1 MSKIGLIISREYR
14 NRVAKKSF
22 LLMTFLT
29 PVLMA
34 ALIVTPIFLAS
45 IKDDEER
52 VVAVVDQTGLYV
64 DFFEELECEDCSF
77 EVVKELGVGSRE
89 QGVESKEQGVGVD
102 FIARDSKTF
111 GSQFS
116 IFNSQFSTDYSAFVI
131 ISDDLSVNS
140 NALMMYSQK
149 QVPSSIRRFIESSL
163 EDYIEEQIL
172 ASYNI
177 PKLKEMISDARVD
190 IKATTYK
197 LSDEGVTTSDSDIAS
212 VIGML
217 TTLLIYMFIFVS
229 GAQVMNSVV
238 QEKVN
243 RIVEVMVCS
252 VRPWELMWGKIIAV
266 GLTCLTQMALWAI
279 LTMLIVGVVIGVM
292 DIDVT
297 GLTESTPMLGPV
309 PQVGADVNSQLSVL
323 SPEAQSPSVF
333 NSQFSTLLS
342 IDWSFVFVMFIVYF
356 IGGYLLYSSLFAAI
370 GASVDNEADTS
381 QFMTPI
387 TIIVLFALY
396 AGIYSA
402 ENPDGPLAF
411 WCSLIP
417 FTSPMVMMVRIP
429 FDVPMWQLGLS
440 LGLLVLTI
448 VTTTWLSAK
457 IYRVGILMYG
467 KKPTV
472 KEIVKW
478 IKYN

>member
-1 MSKIGLIISREYR
+1 MSKIGLIISQEYR

-29 PVLMA
+29 PILMA

-52 VVAVVDQTGLYV
+52 VVAVVDETGLYEE
-64 DFFEELECEDCSF
+64 FFEGLVSEDCSF
-77 EVVKELGVGSRE
+77 EVIKDQIIG
-89 QGVESKEQGVGVD
+89 SKEQEMGGDVQL
-102 FIARDSKTF
+102 ST
-111 GSQFS
+111 
-116 IFNSQFSTDYSAFVI
+116 FNSQLSTDYSAFVI
-131 ISDDLSVNS
+131 ISDDLSVKP
-140 NALMMYSQK
+140 NALTMYSQK

-163 EDYIEEQIL
+163 EDYIEEQTL

-177 PKLKEMISDARVD
+177 PKLKEMIRDAKVD
-190 IKATTYK
+190 VKVTTYK
-197 LSDEGVTTSDSDIAS
+197 LSEDGVTTSDSDIAS

-217 TTLLIYMFIFVS
+217 TTMLIYMFIFVS
-229 GAQVMNSVV
+229 GAQVMNSIV

-266 GLTCLTQMALWAI
+266 GLTCLTQMALWVV
-279 LTMLIVGVVIGVM
+279 LTLLIVGVAMGVM
-292 DIDVT
+292 DIP
-297 GLTESTPMLGPV
+297 LESSQLAMPNAQQL
-309 PQVGADVNSQLSVL
+309 ADVSGQR
-323 SPEAQSPSVF
+323 F
-333 NSQFSTLLS
+333 NSQFDSQYISSLLS
-342 IDWSFVFVMFIVYF
+342 IDWGFVLVMFVVYF

-381 QFMTPI
+381 QFMMPI

-411 WCSLIP
+411 WCSMIP

-440 LGLLVLTI
+440 LGLLALTI
-448 VTTTWLSAK
+448 VGTIWLSAK

-472 KEIVKW
+472 KEIIKW
-478 IKYN
+478 LKYN

>member
-34 ALIVTPIFLAS
+34 ALIVVPIWLAS
-45 IKDDEER
+45 IKDDEDR

-64 DFFEELECEDCSF
+64 GLFETLKSDECRF
-77 EVVKELGVGSRE
+77 EVVRE
-89 QGVESKEQGVGVD
+89 QGVGSMEQGIGNREQGRGND
-102 FIARDSKTF
+102 FQVSD
-111 GSQFS
+111 FS
-116 IFNSQFSTDYSAFVI
+116 SRLSTDYIAFVI

-140 NALMMYSQK
+140 NAVTIYSQK
-149 QVPSSIRRFIESSL
+149 QFPSSIRRFIESSL
-163 EDYIEEQIL
+163 ADYVEEQTL

-177 PKLKEMISDARVD
+177 PKLKEMIEDARVD
-190 IKATTYK
+190 VKATTYK
-197 LSDEGVTTSDSDIAS
+197 LSEEGVTTSDSDIAS
-212 VIGML
+212 IVGILATM
-217 TTLLIYMFIFVS
+217 LIYMFIFVS
-229 GAQVMNSVV
+229 GSQVMNSVV

-266 GLTCLTQMALWAI
+266 GLTCLTQMALWVV
-279 LTMLIVGVVIGVM
+279 LTMMIVGLAMGVM
-292 DIDVT
+292 GIDMS
-297 GLTESTPMLGPV
+297 GLQGGPV
-309 PQVGADVNSQLSVL
+309 AGMAVEMQEVSALGEHFEVL
-323 SPEAQSPSVF
+323 W
-333 NSQFSTLLS
+333 S
-342 IDWSFVFVMFIVYF
+342 IDWGFVAVLFLVYF
-356 IGGYLLYSSLFAAI
+356 VGGYLLYSSMFAAI
-370 GASVDNEADTS
+370 GASVDNESDTS

-387 TIIVLFALY
+387 TLVVLFALY
-396 AGIYSA
+396 AGMYSA

-411 WCSLIP
+411 WCSMIP
-417 FTSPMVMMVRIP
+417 FTSPIVMMVRVP

-440 LGLLVLTI
+440 LGLLALTI
-448 VTTTWLSAK
+448 VGTIWLSAK

-478 IKYN
+478 IKYK

>member
-1 MSKIGLIISREYR
+1 MSKIGLIISQEYR

-29 PVLMA
+29 PILMA

-52 VVAVVDQTGLYV
+52 VVAVVDETGLYEE
-64 DFFEELECEDCSF
+64 FFEGLVSEDCSF
-77 EVVKELGVGSRE
+77 EVI
-89 QGVESKEQGVGVD
+89 KEQGVGNKEQGTGNKEQGIGGD
-102 FIARDSKTF
+102 LQLSTL
-111 GSQFS
+111 
-116 IFNSQFSTDYSAFVI
+116 NSQLSTDYSAFVI
-131 ISDDLSVNS
+131 ISDDLSVKP
-140 NALMMYSQK
+140 NALTMYSQK

-163 EDYIEEQIL
+163 EDYIEEQTL

-177 PKLKEMISDARVD
+177 PKLKEMIRDAKVD
-190 IKATTYK
+190 VKVTTYK
-197 LSDEGVTTSDSDIAS
+197 LSEDGVTTSDSDIAS

-217 TTLLIYMFIFVS
+217 TTMLIYMFIFVS
-229 GAQVMNSVV
+229 GAQVMNSIV

-266 GLTCLTQMALWAI
+266 GLTCLTQMALWVV
-279 LTMLIVGVVIGVM
+279 LTLLIVGVAMGVM
-292 DIDVT
+292 DIP
-297 GLTESTPMLGPV
+297 LESSQLAMPNAQQL
-309 PQVGADVNSQLSVL
+309 ADVSGQG
-323 SPEAQSPSVF
+323 F
-333 NSQFSTLLS
+333 NSQFDSQYISSLLS
-342 IDWSFVFVMFIVYF
+342 IDWGFVLVMFVVYF

-381 QFMTPI
+381 QFMMPI

-411 WCSLIP
+411 WCSMIP

-440 LGLLVLTI
+440 LGLLALTI
-448 VTTTWLSAK
+448 VGTIWLSAK

-472 KEIVKW
+472 KEIIKW

>member
-1 MSKIGLIISREYR
+1 
-14 NRVAKKSF
+14 
-22 LLMTFLT
+22 
-29 PVLMA
+29 
-34 ALIVTPIFLAS
+34 
-45 IKDDEER
+45 
-52 VVAVVDQTGLYV
+52 LYGE
-64 DFFEELECEDCSF
+64 FFEGLKSDECSF
-77 EVVKELGVGSRE
+77 EVVREQGVGSKEQGAGSRE
-89 QGVESKEQGVGVD
+89 QGTGNNFEFSD
-102 FIARDSKTF
+102 FS
-111 GSQFS
+111 SQLLS
-116 IFNSQFSTDYSAFVI
+116 DYSAFVI

-140 NALMMYSQK
+140 NAMTMYSQK

-172 ASYNI
+172 ESYNI
-177 PKLKEMISDARVD
+177 PKLKEMINEAKVD
-190 IKATTYK
+190 VKVTTYK
-197 LSDEGVTTSDSDIAS
+197 LSEDGVTTSDSDIAS

-217 TTLLIYMFIFVS
+217 TTMLIYMFIFVS

-243 RIVEVMVCS
+243 RIVEVMICS

-266 GLTCLTQMALWAI
+266 GLTCLTQMALWVV
-279 LTMLIVGVVIGVM
+279 LTLLIVGVAMGVM
-292 DIDVT
+292 DMPLEGSQMAMPNAQQLADMSGQ
-297 GLTESTPMLGPV
+297 GL
-309 PQVGADVNSQLSVL
+309 
-323 SPEAQSPSVF
+323 
-333 NSQFSTLLS
+333 NSQFDSQYVSSLLS
-342 IDWSFVFVMFIVYF
+342 IDWVFVLVMFVVYF

-448 VTTTWLSAK
+448 VATTWLSAK

-467 KKPTV
+467 KKPAV

-478 IKYN
+478 IKYK

>member
-1 MSKIGLIISREYR
+1 MSKIGLIISQEYR

-29 PVLMA
+29 PILMA

-52 VVAVVDQTGLYV
+52 VVAVVDETGLYEE
-64 DFFEELECEDCSF
+64 FFEGLVSEDCSF
-77 EVVKELGVGSRE
+77 EVI
-89 QGVESKEQGVGVD
+89 KEQGVG
-102 FIARDSKTF
+102 SKEQGT
-111 GSQFS
+111 GNREQGVGNKEQGMGGDVQLST
-116 IFNSQFSTDYSAFVI
+116 FNSQLSTDYSAFVI
-131 ISDDLSVNS
+131 ISDDLSVKP
-140 NALMMYSQK
+140 NALTMYSQK

-163 EDYIEEQIL
+163 EDYIEEQTL

-177 PKLKEMISDARVD
+177 PKLKEMIRDAKVD
-190 IKATTYK
+190 VKVTTYK
-197 LSDEGVTTSDSDIAS
+197 LSEDGVTTSDSDIAS

-217 TTLLIYMFIFVS
+217 TTMLIYMFIFVS
-229 GAQVMNSVV
+229 GAQVMNSIV

-266 GLTCLTQMALWAI
+266 GLTCLTQMALWVV
-279 LTMLIVGVVIGVM
+279 LTLLIVGVAMGVM
-292 DIDVT
+292 DIP
-297 GLTESTPMLGPV
+297 LESSQLAMPNAQQL
-309 PQVGADVNSQLSVL
+309 ADVSGQG
-323 SPEAQSPSVF
+323 F
-333 NSQFSTLLS
+333 NSQFDSQYISSLLS
-342 IDWSFVFVMFIVYF
+342 IDWGFVLVMFVVYF

-381 QFMTPI
+381 QFMMPI

-411 WCSLIP
+411 WCSMIP

-448 VTTTWLSAK
+448 VGTIWLSAK

-467 KKPTV
+467 KKPTM
-472 KEIVKW
+472 KEIIKW

>member
-14 NRVAKKSF
+14 NRVVKKSF
-22 LLMTFLT
+22 LLMNFLT
-29 PVLMA
+29 PILMA

-52 VVAVVDQTGLYV
+52 VVAVVDETGLYEE
-64 DFFEELECEDCSF
+64 FFEGLVSEDCSF
-77 EVVKELGVGSRE
+77 EVIKEQIIGSKE
-89 QGVESKEQGVGVD
+89 QGAESKEQG
-102 FIARDSKTF
+102 IILN
-111 GSQFS
+111 SQFS
-116 IFNSQFSTDYSAFVI
+116 ILNSQYSAFVI
-131 ISDDLSVNS
+131 ISDDLSVKP
-140 NALMMYSQK
+140 NALTMYSQK

-163 EDYIEEQIL
+163 EDYIEEQTL

-177 PKLKEMISDARVD
+177 PKLKEMIRDAKVD
-190 IKATTYK
+190 VKVTTYK
-197 LSDEGVTTSDSDIAS
+197 LSEDGVTTSDSDIAS

-217 TTLLIYMFIFVS
+217 TTMLIYMFIFVS
-229 GAQVMNSVV
+229 GAQVMNSIL

-266 GLTCLTQMALWAI
+266 GLTCLTQMALWVV
-279 LTMLIVGVVIGVM
+279 LTLLIVGVAMGVM
-292 DIDVT
+292 DIP
-297 GLTESTPMLGPV
+297 LESSQLAMPNAQQL
-309 PQVGADVNSQLSVL
+309 ADVSGQG
-323 SPEAQSPSVF
+323 F
-333 NSQFSTLLS
+333 NSQFDSQYISSLLS
-342 IDWSFVFVMFIVYF
+342 IDWGFVLVMFVVYF

-381 QFMTPI
+381 QFMMPI

-411 WCSLIP
+411 WCSMIP

-440 LGLLVLTI
+440 LGLLALTI
-448 VTTTWLSAK
+448 VGTIWLSAK

-472 KEIVKW
+472 KEIIKW
-478 IKYN
+478 LKFK

>member
-1 MSKIGLIISREYR
+1 MSKIGLIISQEYR

-29 PVLMA
+29 PILMA

-52 VVAVVDQTGLYV
+52 VVAVVDETGLYEE
-64 DFFEELECEDCSF
+64 FFEGLVSEDCSF
-77 EVVKELGVGSRE
+77 EVIKEQIIG
-89 QGVESKEQGVGVD
+89 SKEQEMGGDVQL
-102 FIARDSKTF
+102 ST
-111 GSQFS
+111 
-116 IFNSQFSTDYSAFVI
+116 FNSQLSTDYSAFVI
-131 ISDDLSVNS
+131 ISDDLSVKP
-140 NALMMYSQK
+140 NALTMYSQK

-163 EDYIEEQIL
+163 EDYIEEQTL

-177 PKLKEMISDARVD
+177 PKLKEMISEAKVD
-190 IKATTYK
+190 VKVTTYK
-197 LSDEGVTTSDSDIAS
+197 LSEDGVTTSDSDIAS

-217 TTLLIYMFIFVS
+217 TTMLIYMFIFVS
-229 GAQVMNSVV
+229 GAQVMNSIV

-266 GLTCLTQMALWAI
+266 GLTCLTQMALWVV
-279 LTMLIVGVVIGVM
+279 LTLLIVGVAMGVM
-292 DIDVT
+292 DIP
-297 GLTESTPMLGPV
+297 LESSQLAMPNAQQL
-309 PQVGADVNSQLSVL
+309 ADVSGQG
-323 SPEAQSPSVF
+323 F
-333 NSQFSTLLS
+333 NSQFDSQYISSLLS
-342 IDWSFVFVMFIVYF
+342 IDWGFVLVMFVVYF

-381 QFMTPI
+381 QFMMPI

-411 WCSLIP
+411 WCSMIP

-440 LGLLVLTI
+440 LGLLALTI
-448 VTTTWLSAK
+448 VGTIWLSAK

-472 KEIVKW
+472 KEIIKW
-478 IKYN
+478 LKYN

>member
-1 MSKIGLIISREYR
+1 MSKIGLIILREYR

-22 LLMTFLT
+22 LWMTFLT

-34 ALIVTPIFLAS
+34 ALIVVPIWLAS
-45 IKDDEER
+45 IKDDEDR

-64 DFFEELECEDCSF
+64 GLFETLKSDECRF
-77 EVVKELGVGSRE
+77 EVVRE
-89 QGVESKEQGVGVD
+89 QGRGND
-102 FIARDSKTF
+102 FQVSDFS
-111 GSQFS
+111 SQLL
-116 IFNSQFSTDYSAFVI
+116 TDYIAFVI

-140 NALMMYSQK
+140 NAVTIYSQK
-149 QVPSSIRRFIESSL
+149 QFPSSIRRFIESSL
-163 EDYIEEQIL
+163 ADYVEEQTL

-177 PKLKEMISDARVD
+177 PKLKEMIEDARVD
-190 IKATTYK
+190 VKATTYK
-197 LSDEGVTTSDSDIAS
+197 LSEEGVTTSDSDIAS
-212 VIGML
+212 IVGILATM
-217 TTLLIYMFIFVS
+217 LIYMFIFVS
-229 GAQVMNSVV
+229 GSQVMNSVV

-266 GLTCLTQMALWAI
+266 GLTCLTQMALWAV
-279 LTMLIVGVVIGVM
+279 LTMMIVGMAMGVM
-292 DIDVT
+292 GIDMS
-297 GLTESTPMLGPV
+297 GLQGGPV
-309 PQVGADVNSQLSVL
+309 AGMAVEMQEVSALGEHFEVL
-323 SPEAQSPSVF
+323 W
-333 NSQFSTLLS
+333 S
-342 IDWSFVFVMFIVYF
+342 IDWGFVAVMFLVYF
-356 IGGYLLYSSLFAAI
+356 VGGYLLYSSMFAAI
-370 GASVDNEADTS
+370 GASVDNESDTS

-396 AGIYSA
+396 AGMYSA

-411 WCSLIP
+411 WCSMIP
-417 FTSPMVMMVRIP
+417 FTSPIVMMVRVP

-440 LGLLVLTI
+440 LGLLALTI
-448 VTTTWLSAK
+448 VGTIWLSAK

-478 IKYN
+478 IKYK

>member
-14 NRVAKKSF
+14 NRVVKKSF

-29 PVLMA
+29 PILMA

-52 VVAVVDQTGLYV
+52 VVAVVDQTGLYGE
-64 DFFEELECEDCSF
+64 FFEGLKSDECSF
-77 EVVKELGVGSRE
+77 EVVREQGVGSRE
-89 QGVESKEQGVGVD
+89 QGTGNNFEFSD
-102 FIARDSKTF
+102 FS
-111 GSQFS
+111 SQLLS
-116 IFNSQFSTDYSAFVI
+116 DYSAFVI
-131 ISDDLSVNS
+131 ISDDLSINS
-140 NALMMYSQK
+140 NAMTMYSQK

-172 ASYNI
+172 ESYNI
-177 PKLKEMISDARVD
+177 PKLKEMISEAKVD
-190 IKATTYK
+190 VKVTTYK
-197 LSDEGVTTSDSDIAS
+197 LSEDGVTTSDSDIAS

-217 TTLLIYMFIFVS
+217 TTMLIYMFIFVS

-243 RIVEVMVCS
+243 RIVEVMICS
-252 VRPWELMWGKIIAV
+252 VRPWELMWGKIVAV
-266 GLTCLTQMALWAI
+266 GLTCLTQMALWVV
-279 LTMLIVGVVIGVM
+279 LTLLIVGVAMGVM
-292 DIDVT
+292 DISLESSQVAMPNAQQLADMSGQ
-297 GLTESTPMLGPV
+297 GL
-309 PQVGADVNSQLSVL
+309 
-323 SPEAQSPSVF
+323 
-333 NSQFSTLLS
+333 NSQFDSQYISSLLS
-342 IDWSFVFVMFIVYF
+342 IDWGFVLVMFVVYF

-381 QFMTPI
+381 QFMMPI

-411 WCSLIP
+411 WCSMIP
-417 FTSPMVMMVRIP
+417 FTSPMVMMVRVP

-440 LGLLVLTI
+440 LGLLALTI
-448 VTTTWLSAK
+448 VGTVWLSAK

-472 KEIVKW
+472 KEIIKW
-478 IKYN
+478 IKYK

>member
-1 MSKIGLIISREYR
+1 MSKIGLIISQEYR
-14 NRVAKKSF
+14 NRVVKKSF

-29 PVLMA
+29 PILMA

-52 VVAVVDQTGLYV
+52 VVAVVDQTGLYGE
-64 DFFEELECEDCSF
+64 FFETLVSEDCRF
-77 EVVKELGVGSRE
+77 IVIRGQEIWNNE
-89 QGVESKEQGVGVD
+89 QGLGD
-102 FIARDSKTF
+102 NFITETSNIIASHL
-111 GSQFS
+111 
-116 IFNSQFSTDYSAFVI
+116 STDYSAFVI
-131 ISDDLSVNS
+131 ISDDLSVKPD
-140 NALMMYSQK
+140 ALMMYSQK

-163 EDYIEEQIL
+163 EDYIEEQTL
-172 ASYNI
+172 LSYNI
-177 PKLKEMISDARVD
+177 PKLKEMISEAKVD
-190 IKATTYK
+190 VKVTTYK
-197 LSDEGVTTSDSDIAS
+197 FSEDGVTTSDSDIAS

-217 TTLLIYMFIFVS
+217 TTMLIYMFIFVS
-229 GAQVMNSVV
+229 GAQVMNSIV

-266 GLTCLTQMALWAI
+266 GLTCLTQMALWVV
-279 LTMLIVGVVIGVM
+279 LTLLIVGVAIGVM
-292 DIDVT
+292 DISV
-297 GLTESTPMLGPV
+297 ESSQMVMPNAHQL
-309 PQVGADVNSQLSVL
+309 ADVSGQGL
-323 SPEAQSPSVF
+323 
-333 NSQFSTLLS
+333 NSQFDSQYVSSLLS
-342 IDWSFVFVMFIVYF
+342 IDWGFVFVMFVVYF

-381 QFMTPI
+381 QFMMPI

-411 WCSLIP
+411 WCSMIP

-440 LGLLVLTI
+440 LSLLVLTI
-448 VTTTWLSAK
+448 VGTIWFSAK

-467 KKPTV
+467 KKPTI
-472 KEIVKW
+472 KEIIKW

>member
-1 MSKIGLIISREYR
+1 MSKIGLIISQEYR

-29 PVLMA
+29 PILMA

-52 VVAVVDQTGLYV
+52 VVAVVDETGLYEE
-64 DFFEELECEDCSF
+64 FFEGLVSEDCSF
-77 EVVKELGVGSRE
+77 EVIKEQIIGSKE
-89 QGVESKEQGVGVD
+89 QGAESKEQG
-102 FIARDSKTF
+102 IILN
-111 GSQFS
+111 SQFS
-116 IFNSQFSTDYSAFVI
+116 ILNSQYSAFVI
-131 ISDDLSVNS
+131 ISDDLSVKP
-140 NALMMYSQK
+140 NALTMYSQK

-163 EDYIEEQIL
+163 EDYIEEQTL

-177 PKLKEMISDARVD
+177 PKLKEMIRDAKVD
-190 IKATTYK
+190 VKVTTYK
-197 LSDEGVTTSDSDIAS
+197 LSEDGVTTSDSDIAS

-217 TTLLIYMFIFVS
+217 TTMLIYMFIFVS
-229 GAQVMNSVV
+229 GAQVMNSIV

-266 GLTCLTQMALWAI
+266 GLTCLTQMALWVV
-279 LTMLIVGVVIGVM
+279 LTLLIVGVAMGVM
-292 DIDVT
+292 DIP
-297 GLTESTPMLGPV
+297 LESSQLAMPNAQQL
-309 PQVGADVNSQLSVL
+309 ADVSGQG
-323 SPEAQSPSVF
+323 F
-333 NSQFSTLLS
+333 NSQFDSQYISLLLS
-342 IDWSFVFVMFIVYF
+342 IDWGFVLVMFVVYF

-381 QFMTPI
+381 QFMMPI

-411 WCSLIP
+411 WCSMIP

-440 LGLLVLTI
+440 LGLLALTI
-448 VTTTWLSAK
+448 VGTIWLSAK

-472 KEIVKW
+472 KEIIKW
-478 IKYN
+478 LKFK

>member
-1 MSKIGLIISREYR
+1 MSKIGLIISQEYR

-29 PVLMA
+29 PILMA

-52 VVAVVDQTGLYV
+52 VVAVVDETGLYEE
-64 DFFEELECEDCSF
+64 FFEGLVSEDFSF
-77 EVVKELGVGSRE
+77 EVIKELGVGN
-89 QGVESKEQGVGVD
+89 KEQGTGNKEQGIGNKEQGIGGDVQL
-102 FIARDSKTF
+102 ST
-111 GSQFS
+111 
-116 IFNSQFSTDYSAFVI
+116 FNSQLSTDYSAFVI
-131 ISDDLSVNS
+131 ISDDLSVKP
-140 NALMMYSQK
+140 NALTMYSQK

-163 EDYIEEQIL
+163 EDYIEEQTL

-177 PKLKEMISDARVD
+177 PKLKEMIRDAKVD
-190 IKATTYK
+190 VKVTTYK
-197 LSDEGVTTSDSDIAS
+197 LSEDGVTTSDSDIAS

-217 TTLLIYMFIFVS
+217 TTMLIYMFIFVS
-229 GAQVMNSVV
+229 GAQVMNSIV

-266 GLTCLTQMALWAI
+266 GLTCLTQMALWVV
-279 LTMLIVGVVIGVM
+279 LTLLIVGVAMGVM
-292 DIDVT
+292 DIP
-297 GLTESTPMLGPV
+297 LESSQLAMPNAQQL
-309 PQVGADVNSQLSVL
+309 ADVSGQG
-323 SPEAQSPSVF
+323 F
-333 NSQFSTLLS
+333 NSQFDSQYISSLLS
-342 IDWSFVFVMFIVYF
+342 IDWGFVLVMFVVYF

-381 QFMTPI
+381 QFMMPI

-411 WCSLIP
+411 WCSMIP

-440 LGLLVLTI
+440 LGLLALTI
-448 VTTTWLSAK
+448 VGTIWLSAK

-472 KEIVKW
+472 KEIIKW

>member
-14 NRVAKKSF
+14 NRVVKKSF
-22 LLMTFLT
+22 LWMTFLT

-34 ALIVTPIFLAS
+34 ALIVVPIWLAS

-64 DFFEELECEDCSF
+64 ELFETLKSDECSF
-77 EVVKELGVGSRE
+77 EVLRE
-89 QGVESKEQGVGVD
+89 QGVGND
-102 FIARDSKTF
+102 FEFSDFS
-111 GSQFS
+111 SQFS
-116 IFNSQFSTDYSAFVI
+116 NDYMAFVI
-131 ISDDLSVNS
+131 ISDDLAVNA
-140 NALMMYSQK
+140 NAVTIYSQK

-163 EDYIEEQIL
+163 VDYVEEQTL

-177 PKLKEMISDARVD
+177 PKLKEMIEDARVD
-190 IKATTYK
+190 VKATTYK
-197 LSDEGVTTSDSDIAS
+197 LSEEGVTTSDSDIAS
-212 VIGML
+212 IVGILATM
-217 TTLLIYMFIFVS
+217 LIYMFIFVS
-229 GAQVMNSVV
+229 GSQVMNSVV

-266 GLTCLTQMALWAI
+266 GLTCLTQMALWVV
-279 LTMLIVGVVIGVM
+279 LTMMIVGVAMGVM
-292 DIDVT
+292 DISLMDGGVLQT
-297 GLTESTPMLGPV
+297 SSMMGAVSKGGAQFSTL
-309 PQVGADVNSQLSVL
+309 NSQLSI
-323 SPEAQSPSVF
+323 
-333 NSQFSTLLS
+333 LLS
-342 IDWSFVFVMFIVYF
+342 IDWGFVVVMFFVYF
-356 IGGYLLYSSLFAAI
+356 VGGYLLYSSMFAAI
-370 GASVDNEADTS
+370 GASVDNESDTS

-387 TIIVLFALY
+387 TLVVLFALY
-396 AGIYSA
+396 AGMYSA

-411 WCSLIP
+411 WCSMIP
-417 FTSPMVMMVRIP
+417 FTSPIVMMVRVP

-440 LGLLVLTI
+440 LGLLALTI
-448 VTTTWLSAK
+448 VGTIWLSAK

-472 KEIVKW
+472 KEIIKW